1 MSSTQHAESLRAKHA
16 AIELQIQQ
24 EENRPKPDDMLI
36 AELKRQKLRIKD
48 EIASLERASH

>member
-16 AIELQIQQ
+16 AIDLQIQQ
-24 EENRPKPDDMLI
+24 EETRPKPDDMLI

-48 EIASLERASH
+48 EIASLERVDH